1 MNDFIKKHIINL
13 DVRQHPSSPP
23 HHALTYVR
31 KQGQVRLS
39 KAFTGRKRDS
49 DAALN
54 SIWLNIIWR
63 KHTLGCFNP
72 LLFSLRLA
80 SPPLAE
86 KVIRDTIHGLDT
98 QTPFV
103 EALWVSEWSEWK
115 ERCVQSIRKR
125 DDGERQDNSGLASV
139 TFLYLLFFEC
149 LLYGFSLD
157 VCVCAYSPR
166 AAQRRMRFDIWIMKE
181 TRVD

>member
-1 MNDFIKKHIINL
+1 MNDFIKKHIISL
-13 DVRQHPSSPP
+13 DVRQHSSSPP
-23 HHALTYVR
+23 HHTLTYVR

-86 KVIRDTIHGLDT
+86 KVIRDTIHGPDT

-103 EALWVSEWSEWK
+103 EAFWVSEWSEWK
-115 ERCVQSIRKR
+115 EMCVQSIRKR
-125 DDGERQDNSGLASV
+125 NDEERQLGPCECD
-139 TFLYLLFFEC
+139 FLVSAVLWVSFIWVLFRC
-149 LLYGFSLD
+149 LRVRIFSSS
-157 VCVCAYSPR
+157 CAETL
-166 AAQRRMRFDIWIMKE
+166 RFDIWIMKE